1 MRTAKMLLL
10 VTLFMGLLG
19 SSGCTYLGNRG
30 RDALDIF
37 DVGVLVS
44 DHWRP
49 DFAAFLNFWN
59 LFPLGYAH
67 VDGKLIGIG
76 DGRAGIQ
83 QFRHLHSWGVLV
95 WGAEQRSVGQL
106 KPGLEAPSRYDQ
118 GFLRLALGAE
128 HKPPGHQ
135 YFDCDR
141 TFHLGWIGIH
151 LRIKLDDLADF
162 ILGWAGL
169 DIMNDDRRPENGG
182 PRSDKTAASG
192 DRAG

>member
-1 MRTAKMLLL
+1 MRITSRTLVLTAL
-10 VTLFMGLLG
+10 VVASLVSTSCNYM
-19 SSGCTYLGNRG
+19 GNRG

-44 DHWRP
+44 DHVEP

-76 DGRAGIQ
+76 GGRAGIQ
-83 QFRHLHSWGVLV
+83 DFRHLHSWGVLG
-95 WGAEQRSVGQL
+95 WGAEERAVGKL
-106 KPGLEAPSRYDQ
+106 PPRTEAPPRYDQ
-118 GFLRLALGAE
+118 GFVRLALGAE
-128 HKPPGHQ
+128 DKPPGHQ

-141 TFHLGWIGIH
+141 TFHLGWIGVH

-162 ILGWAGL
+162 ILGWSGL
-169 DIMNDDRRPENGG
+169 DIMNDDR
-182 PRSDKTAASG
+182 PRGTNEG
-192 DRAG
+192 